1 MNKILALLIALFAF
15 AASPA
20 HAFLS
25 AQEKTQ
31 LLNTLNSENLNSGVH
46 YEDIRCS
53 LRNRAC
59 LVKMEIQQQRK
70 TGCMIERMTDVGDL
84 YTEQKDSQGHMR
96 MALSRYAEE
105 TLAACLAA
113 QL

>member
-1 MNKILALLIALFAF
+1 MNKTLAILFSLFAF

-25 AQEKTQ
+25 AQDEIQILK
-31 LLNTLNSENLNSGVH
+31 TLNEENLNPGVH
-46 YEDIRCS
+46 FEDIRCS
-53 LRNRAC
+53 LRNRTC
-59 LVKMEIQQQRK
+59 LVKMEIQEHRK
-70 TGCMIERMTDVGDL
+70 TGCMIERMTDSGDL
-84 YTEQKDSQGHMR
+84 YTEQKDQKGHSR
-96 MALSRYAEE
+96 MVLSPYAEE